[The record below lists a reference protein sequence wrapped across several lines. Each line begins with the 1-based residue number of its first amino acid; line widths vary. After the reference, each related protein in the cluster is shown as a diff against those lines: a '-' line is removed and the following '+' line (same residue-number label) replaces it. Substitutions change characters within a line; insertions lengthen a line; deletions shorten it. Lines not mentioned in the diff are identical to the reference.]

1 MKNKESNSF
10 VVGMIFSISYVFIAF
25 FAIKFTSYQS
35 DHATIWPADALMLA
49 SIFSGK
55 IKSIKTATSLTFVSD
70 LFVHILCGR
79 YSFLSIFYASIHAFQ
94 ILLSFYAFKKYI
106 PKGVVFS
113 SYRSILLFNLSSG
126 IIFPSVCALLGTVA
140 NATQSG
146 IFSIAN
152 FSGWF
157 FSLSLGNIAFTRP
170 FTYLLTGETWRK
182 CKSVFAEKFN
192 ASIFIVSILFTI
204 SVSFFVFYQDQ
215 YPFLFIPNALVIGN
229 SLLCGEIFGSTTV
242 MILSIIAI
250 VLTFEDYGRISLMPT
265 GHLGHTVVLQVYLSF
280 MVFTERAVSIIFM
293 RNENLVRSISAREQ
307 MLDLILSN
315 ATDCVVS
322 VDRNGLC
329 RWGGGACLELLGKS
343 SSDIVGESI
352 IEILGCNAA
361 DNAKMRS
368 FFSDD
373 STDLNN
379 FSFNSRCRTPLIL
392 SVSLRK
398 LIVEG
403 ITAGAIVTIH
413 DITVEAEKVDE
424 AEERAERDQLTH
436 LFNRFGFYEG
446 IKEFTCL
453 SEPVFCVTY
462 IDIDH
467 FKSINDTYGHEVGD
481 LMLGKL
487 SNILLSEMRES
498 DIVSRFGGD
507 EFVIATLSDKST
519 TKAIL
524 QRVVDRVRLEAF
536 EISKDKK
543 INITISCGFS
553 SYEPGKRIDMLIQEA
568 DSALYDA
575 KRSGRDRV
583 CEFSH

>member
-1 MKNKESNSF
+1 MKNNKSNSL
-10 VVGMIFSISYVFIAF
+10 VVNMIFSISYVFMAF
-25 FAIKFTSYQS
+25 FSIKFTSYQS
-35 DHATIWPADALMLA
+35 GHATIWPADALMLA

-55 IKSIKTATSLTFVSD
+55 IKSIKTATSLTFFSD
-70 LFVHILCGR
+70 LVVHILCGR
-79 YSFLSIFYASIHAFQ
+79 YSFLIIFYASIHAFQ
-94 ILLSFYAFKKYI
+94 ILLSFYAYKKYT
-106 PKGVVFS
+106 PKGVIFS

-140 NATQSG
+140 NAMQSG
-146 IFSIAN
+146 SFSVAN
-152 FSGWF
+152 FAGWF

-170 FTYLLTGETWRK
+170 FTYLLTGETWDK
-182 CKSVFAEKFN
+182 CKSVFSEKLN
-192 ASIFIVSILFTI
+192 ASIFLFSIVFTI
-204 SVSFFVFYQDQ
+204 CVSFSVFHQNQ
-215 YPFLFIPNALVIGN
+215 YPFLFIPNALAIGN

-250 VLTFEDYGRISLMPT
+250 VLTFENYGPISLIET
-265 GHLGHTVVLQVYLSF
+265 GHLGHTVVLQIYLSF

-307 MLDLILSN
+307 MLDLVLSN
-315 ATDCVVS
+315 ATDCIVS
-322 VDRNGLC
+322 VDRSGLC

-352 IEILGCNAA
+352 IDILGCNAV

-373 STDLNN
+373 STGLNN
-379 FSFNSRCRTPLIL
+379 FSFNSRCRSPLIL

-398 LIVEG
+398 LTVDG
-403 ITAGAIVTIH
+403 VTAGAIVTIH

-424 AEERAERDQLTH
+424 AEERAGRDQLTH
-436 LFNRFGFYEG
+436 LLNRSGFNER
-446 IKEFTCL
+446 IKEFTRP
-453 SEPVFCVTY
+453 SKPVFCITY

-481 LMLGKL
+481 IMLEKL
-487 SNILLSEMRES
+487 SNILLSEMREV

-507 EFVIATLSDKST
+507 EFVIAISSSQDA

-524 QRVVDRVRLEAF
+524 QRIVDRVRLEKF
-536 EISKDKK
+536 EISADEK
-543 INITISCGFS
+543 INITLSCGFS
-553 SYEPGKRIDMLIQEA
+553 SYEPGKCIDMLIQEA

-583 CEFSH
+583 CEFSR

>member
-10 VVGMIFSISYVFIAF
+10 AVGMIFSISYIFIAF

-35 DHATIWPADALMLA
+35 GHATIWPADALMLA

-55 IKSIKTATSLTFVSD
+55 IKSIKTATFLTFFSD
-70 LFVHILCGR
+70 LIVHLLCGR
-79 YSFLSIFYASIHAFQ
+79 YSFLIIFYASIHAFQ

-140 NATQSG
+140 NAIQSG
-146 IFSIAN
+146 SFSIAN

-170 FTYLLTGETWRK
+170 FTYFLTGETWRK
-182 CKSVFAEKFN
+182 CKSVFSEKFN
-192 ASIFIVSILFTI
+192 ASIFIVSIVFTI
-204 SVSFFVFYQDQ
+204 SVSFSVFYQNQ

-250 VLTFEDYGRISLMPT
+250 VLTFEHYGPISLMQT
-265 GHLGHTVVLQVYLSF
+265 GHLGYTVVLQIYLSF

-307 MLDLILSN
+307 MLDLVLSN

-352 IEILGCNAA
+352 IEILGCNAV

-368 FFSDD
+368 FFSDN
-373 STDLNN
+373 SIELNN
-379 FSFNSRCRTPLIL
+379 FSFNSRCRAPLIL

-403 ITAGAIVTIH
+403 IIAGAIVTIH
-413 DITVEAEKVDE
+413 DITMEAEKVDE
-424 AEERAERDQLTH
+424 AEKRAGRDQLTH
-436 LFNRFGFYEG
+436 LLNRFGFYER

-453 SEPVFCVTY
+453 SEPVFCITY